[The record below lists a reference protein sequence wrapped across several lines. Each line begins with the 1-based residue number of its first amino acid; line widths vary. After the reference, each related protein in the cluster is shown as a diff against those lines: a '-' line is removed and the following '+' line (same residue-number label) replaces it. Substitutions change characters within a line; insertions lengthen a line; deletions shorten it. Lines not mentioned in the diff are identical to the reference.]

1 MSPRRPRFLAI
12 SIVPWKPDWLPTN
25 VLSPCPSPRTT
36 KSNCTTVHKMDPL
49 FKGVPYM
56 RSSRRGGKC
65 PTRDFMRHDEK
76 QLLGAVRFSNSRR
89 RPARHRML
97 CDLRTRGRPK
107 VAHDHFNGQSGMIS
121 HDIYTGLLA
130 MSSAILAEAR
140 LATST
145 VNGSASWATQSTVI
159 PPSLA
164 LS

>member
-1 MSPRRPRFLAI
+1 
-12 SIVPWKPDWLPTN
+12 
-25 VLSPCPSPRTT
+25 
-36 KSNCTTVHKMDPL
+36 
-49 FKGVPYM
+49 
-56 RSSRRGGKC
+56 
-65 PTRDFMRHDEK
+65 
-76 QLLGAVRFSNSRR
+76 
-89 RPARHRML
+89 
-97 CDLRTRGRPK
+97 
-107 VAHDHFNGQSGMIS
+107 MIS